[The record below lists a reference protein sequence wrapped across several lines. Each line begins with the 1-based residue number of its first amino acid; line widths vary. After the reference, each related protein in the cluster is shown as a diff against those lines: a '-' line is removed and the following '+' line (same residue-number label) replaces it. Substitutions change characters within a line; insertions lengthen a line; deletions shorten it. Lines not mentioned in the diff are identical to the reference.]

1 MCGVSAVNGTHDG
14 SSNCNLPINRSTR
27 AFDVRAPEDA
37 VAPQLH
43 LAMALVAAASGQ
55 AVEREHADDSS
66 LFVSFTTRALPAR
79 KSSVAAR
86 PWAWIT
92 AKSKD
97 PFPGRVSRDPHRAAT
112 RENRCHPVLRGH
124 RPTHPSSEPPRRPSA
139 LRATTCPPSTPVCSK
154 WKTSRRSCGSC
165 GQLKRGERAE
175 PEVCLRR
182 TSSGAYLAFGRNY
195 WNYPQAR
202 G

>member
-1 MCGVSAVNGTHDG
+1 
-14 SSNCNLPINRSTR
+14 
-27 AFDVRAPEDA
+27 VRAPEDA

-79 KSSVAAR
+79 RSSVAAR

-92 AKSKD
+92 AKSKG
-97 PFPGRVSRDPHRAAT
+97 PFPGEGKSRSSPRSNSGEPVRQRRVHLQRQCAASGRRRGGVVGHAASSSAVSELNRRYVYDAHR
-112 RENRCHPVLRGH
+112 V
-124 RPTHPSSEPPRRPSA
+124 
-139 LRATTCPPSTPVCSK
+139 
-154 WKTSRRSCGSC
+154 
-165 GQLKRGERAE
+165 
-175 PEVCLRR
+175 
-182 TSSGAYLAFGRNY
+182 GRIWPLDGNY
-195 WNYPQAR
+195 WNYRQAR